1 MCLCLVQ
8 KIQAEWVHLQ
18 RQESCSTH
26 SVMQLWTVFRLAS
39 NAAHKNQHS
48 QWVMSC
54 SYHKQQSPKSCVS
67 IYLWNRTSLNW
78 SRLWNRKFSRTIQI
92 LLWDPSLVWK
102 RWRLPAK
109 FIFSDEATFHING
122 KVNRHNVRVWGTE
135 NPHVTLQQERDS
147 PTSVWVMYHFE
158 GECLWPLL
166 FHGKH
171 RHG

>member
-39 NAAHKNQHS
+39 NAAHKNQHA

-67 IYLWNRTSLNW
+67 IYLWNHTSLNW
-78 SRLWNRKFSRTIQI
+78 SRLWNRKFNRTIQI
-92 LLWDPSLVWK
+92 LLWDPSQVWK

-135 NPHVTLQQERDS
+135 NPPTRMRFANKWTSYVPFQRRMFMAPSFSWKTPSRVTL
-147 PTSVWVMYHFE
+147 T
-158 GECLWPLL
+158 
-166 FHGKH
+166 
-171 RHG
+171 